1 MLTRELLLSTAGLA
15 ALDSLNP
22 ATIAGVALVLLAPLR
37 RRLACALSFVL
48 GAYLA
53 VLVLGV
59 VVQTGA
65 QATAGSV
72 GGGLVWVRRAAF
84 ALAALL
90 LLRSAVRR
98 LIERRRSAVRLPAW
112 FGPWTAAPLGVAV
125 TAADLPNAVPY
136 FLAIE
141 RIVAAGVATGPAT
154 VVLACYAIIY
164 CLPCLVLILCG
175 VHSGD
180 RVRARL
186 AGLYARF
193 GAEGVIRRSPALAAL
208 LFLAAAAAG
217 YVASSA

>member
-72 GGGLVWVRRAAF
+72 GGGLVWARRAAF
-84 ALAALL
+84 ATAALL

-98 LIERRRSAVRLPAW
+98 LIERRRSAVRLP
-112 FGPWTAAPLGVAV
+112 TAIPM
-125 TAADLPNAVPY
+125 
-136 FLAIE
+136 
-141 RIVAAGVATGPAT
+141 R
-154 VVLACYAIIY
+154 C
-164 CLPCLVLILCG
+164 
-175 VHSGD
+175 
-180 RVRARL
+180 
-186 AGLYARF
+186 
-193 GAEGVIRRSPALAAL
+193 
-208 LFLAAAAAG
+208 
-217 YVASSA
+217 